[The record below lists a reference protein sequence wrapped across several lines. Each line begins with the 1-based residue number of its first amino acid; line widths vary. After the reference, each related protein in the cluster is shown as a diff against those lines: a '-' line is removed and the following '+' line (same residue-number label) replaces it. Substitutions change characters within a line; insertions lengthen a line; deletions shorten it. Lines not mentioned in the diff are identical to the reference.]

1 MGTFLWLKTRNKIF
15 TAILGIVAIG
25 LVLSVMP
32 QEWFDRMNT
41 IKTYETDPSA
51 MGRINAWKM
60 AFNMAKD
67 RPLGGGFDAF
77 HDYSFAL
84 YAPNPGDVH
93 DSHSIYFEVLG
104 EQGFVGLALFLML
117 GLMTWRTASWV
128 IGRARRDREKR
139 WVADL
144 AAMIQVS
151 LVGYA
156 TAGAFLGLAY
166 FDYYYTLIA
175 LVVLCKTV
183 LVSGTADKVAVP
195 ATAASQPPLVGGAAI
210 TPGWSAFKPSR
221 PTGSTR
227 EGRG

>member
-1 MGTFLWLKTRNKIF
+1 M
-15 TAILGIVAIG
+15 
-25 LVLSVMP
+25 
-32 QEWFDRMNT
+32 
-41 IKTYETDPSA
+41 
-51 MGRINAWKM
+51 
-60 AFNMAKD
+60 
-67 RPLGGGFDAF
+67 
-77 HDYSFAL
+77 
-84 YAPNPGDVH
+84 YAPYPGDLH

-104 EQGFVGLALFLML
+104 EHVFVGLGLFLML

-128 IGRARRDREKR
+128 IRRARRDREKR

-144 AAMIQVS
+144 AAMVQVS

-166 FDYYYTLIA
+166 FDYYYTLVA
-175 LVVLCKTV
+175 LVVLCKVV

-195 ATAASQPPLVGGAAI
+195 AAAAQLPLVGRPAM

>member
-1 MGTFLWLKTRNKIF
+1 
-15 TAILGIVAIG
+15 
-25 LVLSVMP
+25 
-32 QEWFDRMNT
+32 
-41 IKTYETDPSA
+41 
-51 MGRINAWKM
+51 M

-67 RPLGGGFDAF
+67 RPLGGGFDSF
-77 HDYSFAL
+77 QEYSFDL
-84 YAPNPGDVH
+84 YAPDPEDVH

-104 EQGFVGLALFLML
+104 EHGFVGLVLFLIL

-139 WVADL
+139 WAADL

-156 TAGAFLGLAY
+156 TAGAFVGLAY

-175 LVVLCKTV
+175 LVVLCKIV
-183 LVSGTADKVAVP
+183 LISDTAGKVAVP
-195 ATAASQPPLVGGAAI
+195 AAAAAEPPLVHRPA
-210 TPGWSAFKPSR
+210 TRPGWSAFKPIQ